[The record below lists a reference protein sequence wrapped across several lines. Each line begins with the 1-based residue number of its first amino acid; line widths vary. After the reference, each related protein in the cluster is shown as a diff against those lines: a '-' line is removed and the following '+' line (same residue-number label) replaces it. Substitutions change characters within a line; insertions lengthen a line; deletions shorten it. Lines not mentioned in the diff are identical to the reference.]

1 MEKIARNTASL
12 LRNIFKLHWM
22 LLAVFIYSGALA
34 AGNFLILRP
43 QLQQYEYIKK
53 TRSDLDEIYLK
64 IRTVNIQATLD
75 FLKNESN
82 RVSEIEK
89 TFADRCVETQDLAR
103 VIGDLNRQTQEAG
116 VQLLYLDFLP
126 EQELIQGRFLKK
138 SIAMRFLGTYDQIL
152 TFYYKLAQTPY
163 WLLVDSFVITAPKS
177 ASANLNI
184 SMALYTIMPK
194 I

>member
-1 MEKIARNTASL
+1 
-12 LRNIFKLHWM
+12 M